1 MNSAFSVSAEGSNPR
16 CPQPTAPRPARP
28 WTSLSRNAV
37 HHFEGTVNQVMGDG
51 IMALFRAPLAHEDH
65 AVRAAYAA
73 LRMQE
78 VMGRYAEERR
88 RQQGLDVQLRVGLHS
103 GEVVVCAIGSDLALL
118 GSDPSLAP
126 LTQLLIV
133 RTQGNPFFLE
143 ESVRTL
149 VETGGLVG
157 ERSAYRLAQ
166 PLESLQVP
174 ATIQTVLAA
183 RIDRL
188 PPEEK
193 QLLQT
198 AAVIGQAAEQVERLA
213 HHALRG
219 EVWDKAVPYC
229 QQAGGRAR
237 DRAAPAWRRPCPRR
251 PPHAAQ
257 AETHYQQALALANDL
272 GMRPLVAHCHLGL
285 GQLYGQ
291 TGRGELARTAL
302 TAAIELYR
310 AMDMTFWLSQ
320 AETALAQV
328 EEQERSGRGSDSA
341 E

>member
-149 VETGGLVG
+149 VETGGPVG

-198 AAVIGQAAEQVERLA
+198 AAVIGTEVPVPLLHARIVDALEALAPEQAAEQVERLA

-237 DRAAPAWRRPCPRR
+237 DRAASRW
-251 PPHAAQ
+251 
-257 AETHYQQALALANDL
+257 ET
-272 GMRPLVAHCHLGL
+272 R
-285 GQLYGQ
+285 
-291 TGRGELARTAL
+291 
-302 TAAIELYR
+302 
-310 AMDMTFWLSQ
+310 
-320 AETALAQV
+320 
-328 EEQERSGRGSDSA
+328 
-341 E
+341 